1 MIKNIFDAYNFLL
14 ESDDIS
20 RIQKIITRYEFFK
33 KTLDIP
39 GDIIECGV
47 FKGTGHIYWLKLLKI
62 YDLYSSKKVIGFD
75 TFSSFPKTTL
85 NYEKKNAKKF
95 IKESKFKKI
104 SISQIN
110 KKIKKLK
117 MIGRSE
123 LIKGDITKTAEQYVK
138 KNKGFKIS
146 LLNMDL
152 DTYEGTKS
160 ALKNF
165 YPSITKGG
173 IILLDEYGKR
183 GWGET
188 DAVDEFLKQHPKLN
202 VNTVKFSD
210 QPTSYIKKI

>member
-1 MIKNIFDAYNFLL
+1 M
-14 ESDDIS
+14 
-20 RIQKIITRYEFFK
+20 
-33 KTLDIP
+33 TLS
-39 GDIIECGV
+39 V
-47 FKGTGHIYWLKLLKI
+47 V
-62 YDLYSSKKVIGFD
+62 SQ
-75 TFSSFPKTTL
+75 
-85 NYEKKNAKKF
+85 KKNAKKF